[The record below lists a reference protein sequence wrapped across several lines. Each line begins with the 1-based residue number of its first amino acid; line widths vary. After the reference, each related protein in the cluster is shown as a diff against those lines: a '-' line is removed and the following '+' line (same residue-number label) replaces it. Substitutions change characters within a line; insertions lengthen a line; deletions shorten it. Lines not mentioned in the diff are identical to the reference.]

1 MLQGQEASFI
11 HHMTIILTNAGIPV
25 YKNEYDGLL
34 TGGTIP
40 KRLIAEAAKASGMF
54 NPVLEL
60 KPLCSEDKLK
70 ESKEYLRGLNQK

>member
-1 MLQGQEASFI
+1 MSILL
-11 HHMTIILTNAGIPV
+11 TIISAKAGIPV
-25 YKNEYDGLL
+25 YKNEYDGLI
-34 TGGTIP
+34 TGKKIP
-40 KRLIAEAAKASGMF
+40 KSLIAEAAKASEMF